1 MTELSTKDLLRLAIP
16 SMLFALLTHA
26 YRSIDQYW
34 VQGLGP
40 EAQGALGASVFT
52 LILFAALFML
62 LSGGVTPLVSQATG
76 AKDLSGRVRSIGSA
90 IYGVWIITAIIM
102 VAGGF
107 GADFI
112 ASILGLKGETA
123 LQFTAYIRT
132 ISLTVFPLALTPVVD
147 QSFIAM
153 GEAKIPLKLHASS
166 LLLNIILTPLFIY
179 NLDLGI
185 AGAALA
191 SNGSRFVTTSI
202 GLVLLARRT
211 GLKLTDVKGG
221 PELLRVVTIGTPV
234 AASIAA
240 YTLVYW
246 GMLATSISQM
256 GPEVI
261 AALGIGFSALEGFT
275 WPCFHGVSL
284 AVSSFVGRYIGAG
297 KAHLARK
304 VVQQTIPLSAFL
316 GLSFGAI
323 FLLFGSPLTALFT
336 NDEAVHQQAILYT
349 QIIGYSQIFVAMEA
363 LFEGAMMG
371 AGTTKVMF
379 WLSAPF
385 NFLRVPIAWYLGI
398 HLGYGASGI
407 WWAIT
412 ATSILKSSLKGLYI
426 WRFPWA
432 DSRV

>member
-1 MTELSTKDLLRLAIP
+1 
-16 SMLFALLTHA
+16 MLFALLTHG

-34 VQGLGP
+34 VQGLGA

-52 LILFAALFML
+52 LILFAAMFML
-62 LSGGVTPLVSQATG
+62 LSGGVTPLVAQATG
-76 AKDLSGRVRSIGSA
+76 AQDSEARVKSIGA
-90 IYGVWIITAIIM
+90 ALYGVWIITALIM
-102 VAGGF
+102 VVGGF
-107 GADFI
+107 GAELI
-112 ASILGLKGETA
+112 ASLLGLSGETA
-123 LQFTAYIRT
+123 QQFSSYVRT
-132 ISLTVFPLALTPVVD
+132 ISITVFPLALTPVVD

-166 LLLNIILTPLFIY
+166 LLLNIVLTPLFIY

-191 SNGSRFVTTSI
+191 SNGSRLLTTSI
-202 GLVLLARRT
+202 GLVLLAKRT
-211 GLKLTDVKGG
+211 GLRPSHIRAGK
-221 PELLRVVTIGTPV
+221 ELIRVVTIGAPV

-246 GMLATSISQM
+246 GMLATSISRM

-297 KAHLARK
+297 KPELAKR
-304 VVQQTIPLSAFL
+304 VVRQTAPFSAGL
-316 GLSFGAI
+316 GVTFAAV

-336 NDEAVHQQAILYT
+336 SDDAVHQQAILYT
-349 QIIGYSQIFVAMEA
+349 QIIGYSQLFVAMEA

-385 NFLRVPIAWYLGI
+385 NLLRVPIAWYLGV

-412 ATSILKSSLKGLYI
+412 VTSVIKSAMKGIYI

-432 DSRV
+432 ESRV